1 MTLYPRYS
9 IGDIVT
15 PVPSTG
21 PKMFYSTLTEVS
33 VGIIVESDFRP
44 IRPGPTD
51 GFPADWDSDDAYT
64 LYGVYWDIGEFSYCL
79 AREIRRV
86 EE

>member
-1 MTLYPRYS
+1 VTLYPRYS

-15 PVPSTG
+15 PIPSTSE
-21 PKMFYSTLTEVS
+21 YHTTLDEVS
-33 VGIIVESDFRP
+33 YGIIVESDFRP
-44 IRPGPTD
+44 VHPVPKD
-51 GFPADWDSDDAYT
+51 GFPADWDGDDAYT

-86 EE
+86 QE

>member
-15 PVPSTG
+15 PVPRTNE
-21 PKMFYSTLTEVS
+21 FYSTLTEVS

-44 IRPGPTD
+44 VQPGPKG